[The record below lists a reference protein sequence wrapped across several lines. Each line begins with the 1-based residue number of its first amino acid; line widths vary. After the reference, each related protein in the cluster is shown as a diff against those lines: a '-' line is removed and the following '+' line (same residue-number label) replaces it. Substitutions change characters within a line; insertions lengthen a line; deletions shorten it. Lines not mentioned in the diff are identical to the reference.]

1 MNIHR
6 LYYTHTSE
14 FNGIPSGGRRVHMDL
29 PDTQGVLKEQGRPLA
44 PVKLTYC
51 VERPGI
57 GYIESYDS
65 EATWSNR
72 KWGN

>member
-1 MNIHR
+1 
-6 LYYTHTSE
+6 
-14 FNGIPSGGRRVHMDL
+14 MDL
-29 PDTQGVLKEQGRPLA
+29 PDTQGVLKEQGRPLVSA
-44 PVKLTYC
+44 KSSHC